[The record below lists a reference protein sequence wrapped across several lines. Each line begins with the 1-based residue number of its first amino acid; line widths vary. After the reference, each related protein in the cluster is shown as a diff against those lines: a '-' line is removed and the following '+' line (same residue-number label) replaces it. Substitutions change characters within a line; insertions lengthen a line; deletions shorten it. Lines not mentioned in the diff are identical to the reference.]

1 MGCGIDCDKFE
12 TDQLVQ
18 SLVDAYGTAVDKV
31 MRTQILSFL
40 VDIFSL
46 PELQRLLPHVNAYKF
61 HQARLRFGFG
71 QSATQKTHYRV
82 RMSLTKVDHFITFI
96 SSPHLIQD
104 VAYGTRTLRLSS
116 GEKLL
121 VPNVVRT
128 MISSRLIKQ
137 YEEYCREVEFEPV
150 SSRELFRILQLYP
163 AQQRKSLQGLDNTIA
178 EGFCVIEPL
187 EEIAGQLKKKGVASN

>member
-1 MGCGIDCDKFE
+1 
-12 TDQLVQ
+12 
-18 SLVDAYGTAVDKV
+18 

-82 RMSLTKVDHFITFI
+82 RMPLTKVDHFITFI

-121 VPNVVRT
+121 IPNVVRT

-187 EEIAGQLKKKGVASN
+187 EEIAGQLKKKGMASN